1 MRSVVFHAVAEKS
14 GLGLRVTEIAIAL
27 FSTARLFLK
36 TRDKG
41 DRVAIALIQSQT
53 IKVQANETI
62 AHAGFTAFLA
72 QSGGRD
78 RSSSASGV

>member
-27 FSTARLFLK
+27 FSTERLFLK

-41 DRVAIALIQSQT
+41 DRVAIVLI
-53 IKVQANETI
+53 
-62 AHAGFTAFLA
+62 
-72 QSGGRD
+72 
-78 RSSSASGV
+78 

>member
-1 MRSVVFHAVAEKS
+1 MYSVVLHAAAEKS
-14 GLGLRVTEIAIAL
+14 GLGLRVTEIATAI
-27 FSTARLFLK
+27 FSTERLLLK

-53 IKVQANETI
+53 TKAQSNETM
-62 AHAGFTAFLA
+62 ANTGFTTFSA